1 MAHHVLILAAG
12 QGLRLKSTTPKQFLE
27 LHSLPIIMH
36 SMKAFFIADPKSKIY
51 VALPQGYVEQWS
63 RLCLD
68 YEFDVN
74 HETYIG
80 GSTRQESVYLG
91 LNKIYNSLDESSK
104 KHLVS
109 IHDAARPFITSNF
122 ILELIAAAKKSGNAV
137 PVMEINSALRKI
149 DLSNSSHSIAENRED
164 YIITQTPQVYTFCN
178 IYNSYKYII
187 SSTTKN
193 IFDDSA
199 VYDCFK
205 NNSPINLVKGREFNI
220 KITTKLDYVLAETIY
235 EFLKD
240 IK

>member
-36 SMKAFFIADPKSKIY
+36 SMKAFFIAHPKSKIY
-51 VALPQGYVEQWS
+51 VALAEEYVEKWS
-63 RLCLD
+63 RLCRD
-68 YEFDVN
+68 HEFDIN

-91 LNKIYNSLDESSK
+91 LNKIYNSLGESSK

-137 PVMEINSALRKI
+137 PVMHFKSALRKV
-149 DLSNSSHSIAENRED
+149 DLSSSHSIAKNRED
-164 YIITQTPQVYTFCN
+164 YIITQTPQVYTFCD

-187 SSTTKN
+187 SSTIKN

-199 VYDCFK
+199 VYDCLK
-205 NNSPINLVKGREFNI
+205 NNTPINLVKGREFNI
-220 KITTKLDYVLAETIY
+220 KITTKLDYILAKTIY
-235 EFLKD
+235 ESLKD

>member
-51 VALPQGYVEQWS
+51 VALPQGYVEKWS
-63 RLCLD
+63 RLCID
-68 YEFDVN
+68 HEFDVN

-91 LNKIYNSLDESSK
+91 LNKIYNSLGESSK

-149 DLSNSSHSIAENRED
+149 DLSNSSDSIAENRED

-187 SSTTKN
+187 SSTIKN

-235 EFLKD
+235 ESLKD